1 MHSIE
6 DLSTARVFQ
15 IWGYAMLW
23 QGHHRKIAIRV
34 GQCFACAACGSVLL
48 AVGCLSANS
57 TRKASS
63 VKSTK
68 TALLSSA
75 PELSSR
81 NQSILALYSA
91 EIEVAA
97 DGIISESRSPAAQRA
112 ALVWKAEAI
121 PVMQTSL
128 LNTDPVAAVL
138 DTWAFIFQMTAY
150 MERPSSRQNLGES
163 YPVVAETLRSMDAE
177 MEQLVRVSAPTANVA
192 DLRQRVGTWA
202 EAHPIQA
209 SLLGRQ
215 SAGPDVI
222 RKVGQSDLGITTSIK
237 TLAEGLG
244 DFTARLD
251 SYNVYL
257 PKQAR
262 WQAEL
267 LLTDFTHDPQ
277 ITAALSNLGVLSES
291 VAKVSGNVDQM
302 PELVDQ
308 TRKAFKADV
317 DAERLSAQAFVEEE
331 RLTTLYALQQER
343 IATIDA
349 MHTERLATTAQIRQ
363 EREAALGELRVQEIA
378 VMNDF
383 KAFSG
388 NAIQD
393 LDARGRGLINYF
405 FVRALELML
414 VTLVLCSLLVWAVLR
429 RFVGGPPGRSAWSPG
444 RAAELDS
451 KQ

>member
-1 MHSIE
+1 M
-6 DLSTARVFQ
+6 LS
-15 IWGYAMLW
+15 
-23 QGHHRKIAIRV
+23 
-34 GQCFACAACGSVLL
+34 CAACGLALL
-48 AVGCLSANS
+48 AQGCMSGNG
-57 TRKASS
+57 TKKTSS

-68 TALLSSA
+68 NVQSSM

-81 NQSILALYSA
+81 NQSMLALYSA

-97 DGIISESRSPAAQRA
+97 DRIISESPSPVTQRQ
-112 ALVWKAEAI
+112 ALVWKVDAI

-150 MERPSSRQNLGES
+150 MERTALKQKFGES
-163 YPVVAETLRSMDAE
+163 YPVVAETLRNMDAE
-177 MEQLVRVSAPTANVA
+177 MEQLVRLGAPTANVA
-192 DLRQRVGTWA
+192 DLRQRVSAWA

-209 SLLGRQ
+209 SLAGRQ
-215 SAGPDVI
+215 SADPDVI
-222 RKVGQSDLGITTSIK
+222 RKVEQSDLGLTTSIK

-277 ITAALSNLGVLSES
+277 ISAALSNLALLSNS
-291 VAKVSGNVDQM
+291 AAKASGNIEQM

-317 DAERLSAQAFVEEE
+317 DSERLSAQAFLREE
-331 RLTTLYALQQER
+331 LLKTLYALRQER

-349 MHTERLATTAQIRQ
+349 MHGERLATTAEIRE
-363 EREAALGELRVQEIA
+363 ERRAAMEVLRNQEIA
-378 VMNDF
+378 VMKEF
-383 KAFSG
+383 EEISKR
-388 NAIQD
+388 AIQD
-393 LDARGRGLINYF
+393 LDTRERGLINF
-405 FVRALELML
+405 FFLRAVELML
-414 VTLVLCSLLVWAVLR
+414 LTLVLCSLLAWVLMR
-429 RFVGGPPGRSAWSPG
+429 RFVPAPRS
-444 RAAELDS
+444 R
-451 KQ
+451 

>member
-1 MHSIE
+1 
-6 DLSTARVFQ
+6 
-15 IWGYAMLW
+15 MLR
-23 QGHHRKIAIRV
+23 QRQHPKTSIRV
-34 GQCFACAACGSVLL
+34 VQLFSSAACGLALL
-48 AVGCLSANS
+48 GQGCMPGNN

-63 VKSTK
+63 LKSTPNMQ
-68 TALLSSA
+68 SSA

-97 DGIISESRSPAAQRA
+97 DRIISESPSLAAQRQ

-150 MERPSSRQNLGES
+150 MERPVMKQNLGDS
-163 YPVVAETLRSMDAE
+163 YPVVAETLRNMDTE
-177 MEQLVRVSAPTANVA
+177 MQQLVQLAAPASNVT
-192 DLRQRVGTWA
+192 DLRQRVGAWA

-215 SAGPDVI
+215 SADPDVI
-222 RKVGQSDLGITTSIK
+222 RKVGESDLGMATSIK

-267 LLTDFTHDPQ
+267 MLVDFKHDPQ
-277 ITAALSNLGVLSES
+277 ISAALSDFAALSDS
-291 VAKVSGNVDQM
+291 AAKASGSLDRM

-308 TRKAFKADV
+308 TNNAFKADV
-317 DAERLSAQAFVEEE
+317 DAERLAVEAFVRRE
-331 RLTTLYALQQER
+331 RLSTLYALQEER

-349 MHTERLATTAQIRQ
+349 MHRERIATTAEIRV
-363 EREAALGELRVQEIA
+363 ERQAAMEALRGHEIA
-378 VMNDF
+378 VMNEF
-383 KAFSG
+383 E
-388 NAIQD
+388 AISKRDLQD
-393 LDARGRGLINYF
+393 ADKRLRGLINYF
-405 FVRALELML
+405 LLRALGL
-414 VTLVLCSLLVWAVLR
+414 VLLTLVLCSLLATVVLR
-429 RFVGGPPGRSAWSPG
+429 RFVGGTRGHSARPLG
-444 RAAELDS
+444 RAADLDNN
-451 KQ
+451 Q

>member
-1 MHSIE
+1 
-6 DLSTARVFQ
+6 LF
-15 IWGYAMLW
+15 G
-23 QGHHRKIAIRV
+23 
-34 GQCFACAACGSVLL
+34 CAACGLALL
-48 AVGCLSANS
+48 AQGCLSGNS

-63 VKSTK
+63 LKSTK
-68 TALLSSA
+68 NVQSSA

-81 NQSILALYSA
+81 NQSMLALYSA

-97 DGIISESRSPAAQRA
+97 DKIISQSPSPAAQRQ

-121 PVMQTSL
+121 PVMQTTL

-138 DTWAFIFQMTAY
+138 DTWVFIFQMKAY
-150 MERPSSRQNLGES
+150 MERPALKQNLGES
-163 YPVVAETLRSMDAE
+163 YPVVAETLRKMDAE
-177 MEQLVRVSAPTANVA
+177 MEQVVRLGAPAANVA
-192 DLRQRVGTWA
+192 DLRQRVGGWA

-215 SAGPDVI
+215 SVDPDVI

-277 ITAALSNLGVLSES
+277 ISAALSDFATLSDSAAKASRNL
-291 VAKVSGNVDQM
+291 DQL
-302 PELVDQ
+302 PELADQ
-308 TRKAFKADV
+308 TRTAFKADV
-317 DAERLSAQAFVEEE
+317 DGERLSAQAFLREELL
-331 RLTTLYALQQER
+331 RTLYALQQER

-349 MHTERLATTAQIRQ
+349 MHGERLATTAEIRE
-363 EREAALGELRVQEIA
+363 ERRVALEQLRGQEIA
-378 VMNDF
+378 MMSEF
-383 KAFSG
+383 EAISKR
-388 NAIQD
+388 AIQD
-393 LDARGRGLINYF
+393 ADTRGRGLINF
-405 FVRALELML
+405 FFLRALELML
-414 VTLVLCSLLVWAVLR
+414 LTLVVCSLLAWALLR
-429 RFVGGPPGRSAWSPG
+429 RYVRAPRSG
-444 RAAELDS
+444 
-451 KQ
+451 

>member
-1 MHSIE
+1 M
-6 DLSTARVFQ
+6 
-15 IWGYAMLW
+15 
-23 QGHHRKIAIRV
+23 
-34 GQCFACAACGSVLL
+34 
-48 AVGCLSANS
+48 
-57 TRKASS
+57 
-63 VKSTK
+63 
-68 TALLSSA
+68 
-75 PELSSR
+75 
-81 NQSILALYSA
+81 LALYSA

-97 DGIISESRSPAAQRA
+97 DRIISESPSPAAQRQ

-150 MERPSSRQNLGES
+150 MERPALKQKLGES
-163 YPVVAETLRSMDAE
+163 YPVVAETLRNMDAE
-177 MEQLVRVSAPTANVA
+177 MEQLVRLGAPTANVA
-192 DLRQRVGTWA
+192 DLRQRVGAWA

-209 SLLGRQ
+209 SLVGRH
-215 SAGPDVI
+215 SVDPDVI
-222 RKVGQSDLGITTSIK
+222 RKVGQSDLGMTTSIK

-277 ITAALSNLGVLSES
+277 ISAALSNFAVLSDS
-291 VAKVSGNVDQM
+291 AAKASGNIDQM

-317 DAERLSAQAFVEEE
+317 DGERLSAQAFLQEELL
-331 RLTTLYALQQER
+331 RTLDALQQER

-349 MHTERLATTAQIRQ
+349 MHGERLATTA
-363 EREAALGELRVQEIA
+363 G
-378 VMNDF
+378 
-383 KAFSG
+383 
-388 NAIQD
+388 
-393 LDARGRGLINYF
+393 
-405 FVRALELML
+405 
-414 VTLVLCSLLVWAVLR
+414 
-429 RFVGGPPGRSAWSPG
+429 
-444 RAAELDS
+444 DS
-451 KQ
+451 

>member
-1 MHSIE
+1 
-6 DLSTARVFQ
+6 
-15 IWGYAMLW
+15 MLR
-23 QGHHRKIAIRV
+23 QGQRAKTSIRV
-34 GQCFACAACGSVLL
+34 AQLFSCAACGLALL
-48 AVGCLSANS
+48 AQGCMSGNG
-57 TRKASS
+57 TKKTSS

-68 TALLSSA
+68 NVQSSM

-81 NQSILALYSA
+81 NQSMLALYSA

-97 DGIISESRSPAAQRA
+97 DRIISESPSPAAQRQ

-150 MERPSSRQNLGES
+150 MERPALKQKFGES
-163 YPVVAETLRSMDAE
+163 YPVVAETLRNMEAE
-177 MEQLVRVSAPTANVA
+177 MEQLVRVGAPTANVA
-192 DLRQRVGTWA
+192 DLRQRVSAWA

-209 SLLGRQ
+209 SLVGRQ
-215 SAGPDVI
+215 SVDPDVI
-222 RKVGQSDLGITTSIK
+222 RKAGQSDLGMTTSIK

-277 ITAALSNLGVLSES
+277 ISAALSNLAVLSDSAAKAS
-291 VAKVSGNVDQM
+291 VKIDQM

-308 TRKAFKADV
+308 TRVAFKADV
-317 DAERLSAQAFVEEE
+317 DSERLSAQAFLREE
-331 RLTTLYALQQER
+331 LLKTLYALRQER

-349 MHTERLATTAQIRQ
+349 MHGERIATTAEIRE
-363 EREAALGELRVQEIA
+363 ERRAAMEVLRNQEIA
-378 VMNDF
+378 MMKEF
-383 KAFSG
+383 EEISKR
-388 NAIQD
+388 AIQD
-393 LDARGRGLINYF
+393 LDTRERGLINF
-405 FVRALELML
+405 FFLRALELML
-414 VTLVLCSLLVWAVLR
+414 LTLVLCCLLGWVLMR
-429 RFVGGPPGRSAWSPG
+429 RFVPASRS
-444 RAAELDS
+444 R
-451 KQ
+451 

>member
-1 MHSIE
+1 MS
-6 DLSTARVFQ
+6 R
-15 IWGYAMLW
+15 
-23 QGHHRKIAIRV
+23 QGQHEKRSIRV
-34 GQCFACAACGSVLL
+34 AQLVSCAACSLVLL
-48 AVGCLSANS
+48 AQGCMSGNG

-68 TALLSSA
+68 NVQSSM

-81 NQSILALYSA
+81 NQSMLALYSA

-97 DGIISESRSPAAQRA
+97 DRIISESPSPTTQRQ

-150 MERPSSRQNLGES
+150 MERPALKQKFGES
-163 YPVVAETLRSMDAE
+163 YPVVAETLRNMEDE
-177 MEQLVRVSAPTANVA
+177 MERLVRVGAPTANVA
-192 DLRQRVGTWA
+192 DLRQRVSAWA

-209 SLLGRQ
+209 SLVGRQ
-215 SAGPDVI
+215 SVDPDVI
-222 RKVGQSDLGITTSIK
+222 RKAGQSDLGMTTSIK

-257 PKQAR
+257 PKQVR

-277 ITAALSNLGVLSES
+277 ISAALSNLAVLSASAAKAS
-291 VAKVSGNVDQM
+291 VKIDQM

-308 TRKAFKADV
+308 TRVAFKADV
-317 DAERLSAQAFVEEE
+317 DNERLSAQAFLREEI
-331 RLTTLYALQQER
+331 LKTLYALQQER

-349 MHTERLATTAQIRQ
+349 MHGERLATTAEIREERRAAMEVLRNQ
-363 EREAALGELRVQEIA
+363 EVAMMKEFEEIS
-378 VMNDF
+378 
-383 KAFSG
+383 KR
-388 NAIQD
+388 AIQD
-393 LDARGRGLINYF
+393 LDTREHGLINF
-405 FVRALELML
+405 FFLRALELML
-414 VTLVLCSLLVWAVLR
+414 LTLVLCSLLAWVLMR
-429 RFVGGPPGRSAWSPG
+429 RFVSATRS
-444 RAAELDS
+444 R
-451 KQ
+451 